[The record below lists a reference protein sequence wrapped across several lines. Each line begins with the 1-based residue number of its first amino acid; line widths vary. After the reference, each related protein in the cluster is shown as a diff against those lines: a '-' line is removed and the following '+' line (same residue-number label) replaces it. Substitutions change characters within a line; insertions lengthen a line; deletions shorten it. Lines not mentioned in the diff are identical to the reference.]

1 MLLIKLIIVSVLC
14 LLSWPT
20 NVEGEK
26 TQLTKIQTEDQTTSN
41 IQKDTSSSSSSATIV
56 KLPLTTSTTTTTA
69 TNLTSPQ
76 SNIFRIKRLNLV
88 KDKPKLRK
96 QQQQQRIE
104 GHQEQQQS
112 QLQKQQS
119 TLAQHDHGHY
129 VDDESKALNQDKTDM
144 SGDTRPSGK
153 SKGKKVKGMGKNSHS
168 LNKKLLN
175 KLGFTK
181 VKAPNSHNRK
191 RLAIESRR
199 HASPDDSH
207 MFIIK
212 LPPNMYY
219 YTNPKESSGSSS
231 SGSPNA
237 LQSSSVNSLV
247 DKKNFVKNLQEE
259 AHSSNDDSTTATT
272 KDANGKKV
280 SFPFS
285 SNGKPGRIYHWN
297 LPVIKKI
304 LEEKQQRFPS
314 VAKVEPHKIQQLID
328 IHNIPTWSKPW
339 ENESIEKAYHH
350 HHHDS
355 MMSYKKSLKRK
366 SPSYYAPANT
376 VNKNS
381 FNKYFSGNGKPKG
394 FYVIK
399 ENHKKPSYYKN
410 IVS

>member
-26 TQLTKIQTEDQTTSN
+26 TQLTRTQTEQEQG
-41 IQKDTSSSSSSATIV
+41 IRKDPSSSSSSSTIV
-56 KLPLTTSTTTTTA
+56 TLPLTTTTTA
-69 TNLTSPQ
+69 TAAASTSPQ
-76 SNIFRIKRLNLV
+76 SNIYRIKRLNLS

-96 QQQQQRIE
+96 QQKQRIE
-104 GHQEQQQS
+104 GHEEQ
-112 QLQKQQS
+112 QKQQS
-119 TLAQHDHGHY
+119 TLIQQDHGHY
-129 VDDESKALNQDKTDM
+129 ADESKAIIKDKMAM
-144 SGDTRPSGK
+144 SGDSRPAGK
-153 SKGKKVKGMGKNSHS
+153 TKGKKVKGMGKNSHS

-219 YTNPKESSGSSS
+219 YANPKPSSG

-237 LQSSSVNSLV
+237 LPSSSSSSTSLSANSFL
-247 DKKNFVKNLQEE
+247 DKKNFLKTLQEQ
-259 AHSSNDDSTTATT
+259 AHSSSDDSTTTEL

-280 SFPFS
+280 SFPFN

-314 VAKVEPHKIQQLID
+314 VANVEPHKVQQLID

-339 ENESIEKAYHH
+339 ENESIEKSYHH

-399 ENHKKPSYYKN
+399 ENQKKPSYYKN

>member
-1 MLLIKLIIVSVLC
+1 VLC
-14 LLSWPT
+14 YLSWAA
-20 NVEGEK
+20 NVDGEK
-26 TQLTKIQTEDQTTSN
+26 TQITKIQTEPEHGMK
-41 IQKDTSSSSSSATIV
+41 KDTSSSASSSSTIV
-56 KLPLTTSTTTTTA
+56 TLPLTTTTTTTA
-69 TNLTSPQ
+69 STASSTSPQ
-76 SNIFRIKRLNLV
+76 SNIYRIKRLNLS

-96 QQQQQRIE
+96 QQQQRIE
-104 GHQEQQQS
+104 GHQQQS
-112 QLQKQQS
+112 SLIQQ
-119 TLAQHDHGHY
+119 DPDHY
-129 VDDESKALNQDKTDM
+129 VDKSKANIKDTTAM
-144 SGDTRPSGK
+144 SGDTRPAGK
-153 SKGKKVKGMGKNSHS
+153 SKGKKVKGLGGKNSHS

-191 RLAIESRR
+191 RLAVESRR

-219 YTNPKESSGSSS
+219 YANPKPSSG

-237 LQSSSVNSLV
+237 LPSSSSSSSSTTSFSANSVL
-247 DKKNFVKNLQEE
+247 DKKNFIKSLQEQI
-259 AHSSNDDSTTATT
+259 HSSNADDSTAAAAA

-280 SFPFS
+280 SFAFP

-314 VAKVEPHKIQQLID
+314 VANVEPNKIQQLID

-339 ENESIEKAYHH
+339 ENESIEKSYHH

-355 MMSYKKSLKRK
+355 MMSYKKSMKRK

-399 ENHKKPSYYKN
+399 ENQKKPSYYKN